1 MGDMRPHGSQT
12 ELEKRRRRAIA
23 LLKQGNASLSE
34 VARQVGA
41 SKSSVS
47 RWQQAYQESGS
58 KALRSKQIPGRPPRL
73 SSEDKVLL
81 EEVLLAGPLASGY
94 RTDLW
99 TLKRIAEVIRKHFG
113 TTYHPNHVWRLLV
126 GMGWSCQKPERR
138 ALQRKEEEIEHWKR
152 YRWPHLKK
160 SAKTW
165 GPSGLSR

>member
-1 MGDMRPHGSQT
+1 MRPHESQS

-23 LLKQGNASLSE
+23 LLKQGKASLSD

-58 KALRSKQIPGRPPRL
+58 KALRPKEIPGRPPKL
-73 SSEDKVLL
+73 SSEEKTQL
-81 EEVLLAGPLASGY
+81 EQVLLAGPLAAGY

-99 TLKRIAEVIRKHFG
+99 TLKRIAEVIHKYFG

-126 GMGWSCQKPERR
+126 GMNWSCQKPERR
-138 ALQRKEEEIEHWKR
+138 ALQRNEEAIGHWKR
-152 YRWPHLKK
+152 YPWPYLKK
-160 SAKTW
+160 SGKTW
-165 GPSGLSR
+165 GPSGLS